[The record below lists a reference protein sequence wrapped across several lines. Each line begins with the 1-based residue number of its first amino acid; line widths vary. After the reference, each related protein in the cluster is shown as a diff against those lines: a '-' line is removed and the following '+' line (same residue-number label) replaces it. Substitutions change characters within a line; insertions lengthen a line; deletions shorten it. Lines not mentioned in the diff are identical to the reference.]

1 MFQLNVVTCLHR
13 RHPTHFTPAARRP
26 MLKACVDALA
36 LPYFLAGL
44 LVPHATLLYWASNSG
59 FQYGLQRALAQPR
72 VAAALKLKSPLTEAK
87 NAQEAT
93 GGGVAGSVRVEG
105 RRLVD

>member
-13 RHPTHFTPAARRP
+13 RHPTPPARRP

-93 GGGVAGSVRVEG
+93 GGGVAAGVRVEEEW
-105 RRLVD
+105 LVE